1 MRYLILCALLSF
13 PMAAPA
19 QQQRETAQAPQLPAA
34 APQAASGLATD
45 NAYISAILG
54 NGLAYG
60 GNTVAGDRSMHWRTF
75 ELRFGKEIAAPDLL
89 SASAAPTDATFRADF
104 VHFNEGHP
112 KNNHRDGFGVQLV
125 YKKPLSGRFDLELG
139 FGPYY
144 SMNTTTIDNIEIND
158 AKLGALLSLAT
169 LMDLDRFSPGL
180 HMRYAL
186 NHVTMPGAHY
196 SVAFLVGVGKHFDRV
211 PERSQSRSAGE
222 PYWLG
227 VSGGTAQT
235 NHGIAEEAM
244 VFSVEAKRHYSSH
257 WAASLSGIWGEDDG
271 ARVNRSGIA
280 VQGWF
285 VQSLDEN
292 WAASAGLG
300 PYLAANKRDGDNYHL
315 HGLITLQVERFI
327 GDRWKG
333 LISFSRIATFKERN
347 DRDLFRLGIM
357 REFGG

>member
-1 MRYLILCALLSF
+1 MRYLILFALLSF
-13 PMAAPA
+13 SLATRA
-19 QQQRETAQAPQLPAA
+19 QQQGETAQDPQLPAA
-34 APQAASGLATD
+34 APHAVSGVDTD

-54 NGLAYG
+54 NGVAYG
-60 GNTVAGDRSMHWRTF
+60 GNTVASDRSMHWRTF
-75 ELRFGKEIAAPDLL
+75 ELRFGKEIAAPDPVAR
-89 SASAAPTDATFRADF
+89 SSAPTDATFRADF

-112 KNNHRDGFGVQLV
+112 KNNHRDGFGMQLV
-125 YKKPLSGRFDLELG
+125 YKKPLSGKFGLELG
-139 FGPYY
+139 LGPYY
-144 SMNTTTIDNIEIND
+144 SMNTTTINDVEIND

-186 NHVTMPGAHY
+186 NHVTMPGAHD
-196 SVAFLVGVGKHFDRV
+196 SVAFLVGVGRHFDQV
-211 PERSQSRSAGE
+211 PERSQSRSAE
-222 PYWLG
+222 DPYWLG
-227 VSGGTAQT
+227 VSGGSAQT
-235 NHGIAEEAM
+235 NHGIAEKA
-244 VFSVEAKRHYSSH
+244 VVLSVEAKRHHSSH
-257 WAASLSGIWGEDDG
+257 WAASLSGIWEEGD
-271 ARVNRSGIA
+271 RVRINRSGIA
-280 VQGWF
+280 IQGWF

-300 PYLAANKRDGDNYHL
+300 PYLANKRDGDNYHL

-333 LISFSRIATFKERN
+333 LISFSRIATFKDKD

>member
-1 MRYLILCALLSF
+1 MRYFALFVLLVFSL
-13 PMAAPA
+13 AALA
-19 QQQRETAQAPQLPAA
+19 QQQTDTEQASPFPVETPY
-34 APQAASGLATD
+34 SGPGTD
-45 NAYISAILG
+45 NAYISAVLG
-54 NGLAYG
+54 NGVAYG
-60 GNTVAGDRSMHWRTF
+60 GNTVAADRTMHWRTF
-75 ELRFGKEIAAPDLL
+75 ELRFGKEIAAPDLV
-89 SASAAPTDATFRADF
+89 SGSSSPTDATFRADF

-125 YKKPLSGRFDLELG
+125 FDKPLSDGFDLELG

-144 SMNTTTIDNIEIND
+144 SMNTTTINDVEIND
-158 AKLGALLSLAT
+158 AKLGALLSVAT
-169 LMDLDRFSPGL
+169 RMDLDRFSPGL

-196 SVAFLVGVGKHFDRV
+196 SVALLVGVGKYFDRV
-211 PERSQSRSAGE
+211 PERSQSRSSGE

-244 VFSVEAKRHYSSH
+244 VFSVEAKKHYSSH
-257 WAASLSGIWGEDDG
+257 WAASLSGILGEDDG
-271 ARVNRSGIA
+271 SRVHRSGIA
-280 VQGWF
+280 LQGWF
-285 VQSLDEN
+285 VQSLDED

-333 LISFSRIATFKERN
+333 LISFSRVATFKERN
-347 DRDLFRLGIM
+347 DRDLFRLGVM
-357 REFGG
+357 REFGA